1 MERMKEQE
9 GLTSAGN
16 FCPNEEWRNYAQ
28 ADEGTIIKFG
38 KSKQGVQR

>member
-9 GLTSAGN
+9 GLTSAGA

-28 ADEGTIIKFG
+28 ADEGNIIKFG